1 VGRDDLVRA
10 GGRRVEAKGAGTGQN
25 LRVGPHYEAETQRE
39 QRREASVGKEGGE
52 PHGSFVRLTVKCTHR
67 SAVSGQDISE
77 WGKIGDMGKE
87 MAEVAKV
94 DDRGR
99 IRLPRGMAQPGG
111 SVVIVGSRSYF
122 LGIPIPPDPLQ
133 RSGSWLRVKEDVT
146 SLKRRRR
153 RRQPPMP

>member
-1 VGRDDLVRA
+1 M
-10 GGRRVEAKGAGTGQN
+10 
-25 LRVGPHYEAETQRE
+25 
-39 QRREASVGKEGGE
+39 
-52 PHGSFVRLTVKCTHR
+52 
-67 SAVSGQDISE
+67 
-77 WGKIGDMGKE
+77 GKI

-133 RSGSWLRVKEDVT
+133 SSGSWLRVKEDAT
-146 SLKRRRR
+146 SLKKKAEEEAASDAVKRATRRG
-153 RRQPPMP
+153 QLPDH